1 MNIISDLFYNEMKTM
16 WKKVAVKNNAVEEI
30 NEAEI
35 TKPNETKQDFV
46 SKVATKPVWRLH
58 VVAKWNWGSFNKW
71 EEYEISEGVF
81 NLHNGLFEIL
91 DD

>member
-1 MNIISDLFYNEMKTM
+1 MKIM
-16 WKKVAVKNNAVEEI
+16 WKKTEVKNNAVVEK

-46 SKVATKPVWRLH
+46 KKVATKPIWKLH
-58 VVAKWNWGSFNKW
+58 VIAKANWWSFDKW

-91 DD
+91 EK